1 MKKFLISILFIFSVQ
16 SAYAHFDMTTP
27 VEGKS
32 IATNDLQFSVIEDLY
47 ELVYPLSPT
56 CTNYKIKDTQ
66 IIHYPYDVKK
76 KKGKYVKGYWKE
88 LWAVDFCGSVLQIPI
103 TFYIKGKK
111 TKYNIDTN
119 FLVD

>member
-1 MKKFLISILFIFSVQ
+1 MFLFIFFVQ

-27 VEGKS
+27 VEGNS
-32 IATNDLQFSVIEDLY
+32 IATDNLQTEVLEDVY
-47 ELVYPLSPT
+47 ELVFPLDSK
-56 CTNYKIKDTQ
+56 CTDYKVKDTQ

-76 KKGKYVKGYWKE
+76 KKGRYVKGYWKE
-88 LWAVDFCGSVLQIPI
+88 LWSVDYCGSVVQVPI